1 MFLHIY
7 IWIQFYKKNMER
19 GVNTIPNQR
28 WESKENALYL
38 SSYAKK
44 IYDKSKHY
52 TYGMPESL
60 LRSSIGAQYL
70 LYVGTVTQR

>member
-1 MFLHIY
+1 MDTVLQEKHGEGSEY
-7 IWIQFYKKNMER
+7 N
-19 GVNTIPNQR
+19 PNQR
-28 WESKENALYL
+28 WESKENDLYL